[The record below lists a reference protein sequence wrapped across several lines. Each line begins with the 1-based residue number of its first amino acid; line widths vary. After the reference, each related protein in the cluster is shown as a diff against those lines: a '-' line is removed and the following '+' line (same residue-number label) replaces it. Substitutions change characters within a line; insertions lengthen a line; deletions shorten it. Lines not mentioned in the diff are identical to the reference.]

1 MTVVVAHSTAAD
13 GTFSATG
20 KAAWDANHTLT
31 GVGTMAEQNANNV
44 AITGGTING
53 ATVGATTA
61 AAITG
66 TTITASTAYKGT
78 NYDANTSAGGSLR
91 NLSGAACFQWG
102 AGGGTNCTVDGA
114 INMNGANAH
123 IEMSPTGTGHVTIN
137 PTAVGDMDN
146 MVIGATTPK
155 AITGTTITATT
166 FSGAGT
172 SLTGTASG
180 LTAGNVTTNA
190 NLTGGVTSVGNAAT
204 VVTNA
209 NLTGAVTSVGNATTM
224 NSALDSLT
232 DVTIA
237 TPVVDQILKYNGS
250 DWVNGSPNSISGGTG
265 IEFFNATPIIT
276 ATGTNN
282 ALQIASL
289 SQSPIT
295 TTEQTTTTTSI
306 NGTVASS
313 AWLSPALG
321 RTVIDAGIWD
331 YTVFASASGGTTTIT
346 RQMYTALPFVTGTV
360 TTTGT
365 GTSRTA
371 TASAGTPFAT
381 SAIVASATNTL
392 ASYLQTPQGL
402 YQITARTSDTVV
414 TITTLSTYAN
424 ESAVAGSVWK
434 LLFALPTSPALTTTI
449 AQYDNTTTQPAF
461 TVTALTKLGG
471 ITFVVSTNAGRTVV
485 TTYNGTS
492 RNTHISSPLAVLH
505 NQLGGLQGGT
515 ATENYHLTDAEY
527 TGTGTGVFVRAA
539 SPTFTGTVTCATL
552 VATVGI
558 SGGAF

>member
-114 INMNGANAH
+114 INMNAANAH
-123 IEMSPTGTGHVTIN
+123 IDMSPTGTGHVTIN

-232 DVTIA
+232 DVIIA
-237 TPVVDQILKYNGS
+237 TPVVDQILKYNGT
-250 DWVNGSPNSISGGTG
+250 DWVNGSPNSISGGSG
-265 IEFFNATPIIT
+265 IEYFNCSPTIT
-276 ATGTNN
+276 ATSASN
-282 ALQIASL
+282 ALPILSL
-289 SQSPIT
+289 ATSPVT
-295 TTEQTTTTTSI
+295 TAEQTTSTATI
-306 NGTVASS
+306 VGTVAAS
-313 AWLSPALG
+313 AWLSGALG
-321 RTVIDAGIWD
+321 RTTIDAGIWN
-331 YTVFASASGGTTTIT
+331 YTVYASATGGVTTLT
-346 RQMYTALPFVTGTV
+346 RQMYAALPFVTGTV

-381 SAIVASATNTL
+381 TAIDASATNTT
-392 ASYLQTPQGL
+392 ASYLQTPEGL
-402 YQITARTSDTVV
+402 FQITARTSNTVV
-414 TITTLSTYAN
+414 TISTLAGYVN
-424 ESAVAGSVWK
+424 ESAVAGTVWK
-434 LLFALPTSPALTTTI
+434 KLFGALTTASLTTVI
-449 AQYDNTTTQPAF
+449 AQYDMTTTQPAF

-471 ITFVVSTNAGRTVV
+471 ITFATSTGVRTVT
-485 TTYNGTS
+485 TTYDGTT
-492 RNTHISSPLAVLH
+492 RNSHITTPLAVLH

-527 TGTGTGVFVRAA
+527 TGSGTGVFARVA